1 MARIYAN
8 SCEKGL
14 KNFNQVPK
22 KLQPQVKALIEADG
36 YIILDDGTVTRPD
49 GYNEVEEVTE

>member
-14 KNFNQVPK
+14 KNFNDVPNRLK
-22 KLQPQVKALIEADG
+22 DEVRILIESDG
-36 YIILDDGTVTRPD
+36 YEILEDGTVIKK
-49 GYNEVEEVTE
+49 EE

>member
-14 KNFNQVPK
+14 KNFNDVPK
-22 KLQPQVKALIEADG
+22 KLQNEVKQLIELDG
-36 YIILDDGTVTRPD
+36 YVINPDGTVVK
-49 GYNEVEEVTE
+49 GE